1 MKINDS
7 LVDVDELKNNEE
19 VRIYRLHMLEEN
31 QVKIL
36 NKIDELERKL
46 DENYTDKIKSHD
58 TRLELLE
65 KSFSDI
71 ERFKWLV
78 IVETIGILGLI
89 VKSMLGL

>member
-1 MKINDS
+1 MEINDS
-7 LVDVDELKNNEE
+7 RIEGDELKNNEK

-46 DENYTDKIKSHD
+46 DEKYTETIKDHD
-58 TRLELLE
+58 TRLKLLE
-65 KSFSDI
+65 NGFASI

-78 IVETIGILGLI
+78 ITESIALLGIILKSWLGL
-89 VKSMLGL
+89 